1 MRILHVV
8 PSYLPAVRYGGP
20 IVSVHAL
27 CAALV
32 RRGHEVEVFTTNV
45 DGDGVSDVPVNKP
58 VFLDGV
64 KVNYFPVSNLRR
76 LYHSPTMA
84 SALSTEVQRFEL
96 LHLHS
101 VFLWPT
107 WAAARAARKAG
118 IPYVVS
124 PRGMLV
130 KDLIQSRSR
139 WLKTTWIALIEKKNL
154 RHAAGIHST
163 SKIETEE
170 MQALGLGMQPL
181 PFEIPNGVDLPELNR
196 RKNIADDAKPF
207 VLALGRISWKK
218 QLELSMQ
225 AIAKVPGLNFVIAG
239 PDDENLMP
247 ALKRKADEL
256 GIADRVSF
264 VGNVSGV
271 EKDEILQQALALMIT
286 SISENFGNVVLES
299 MAAARP
305 VLCVPQVGASEIV
318 MAAQAGAVVQP
329 ESGKLA
335 EVLAGWVADPASADL
350 LGQRG
355 RLWVES
361 HYSWDTIAARME
373 SEYRSILGTER
384 C

>member
-1 MRILHVV
+1 MRLLHVV

-32 RRGHEVEVFTTNV
+32 RRGHDVEVFTTNV
-45 DGDGVSDVPVNKP
+45 DGDGVSDVPLDQP
-58 VFLDGV
+58 VYLDGV
-64 KVNYFPVSNLRR
+64 KVNYFPVSALRR
-76 LYHSPTMA
+76 LYHSPAMA
-84 SALSTEVQRFEL
+84 SALAEAVNRFDL
-96 LHLHS
+96 IHLHS

-107 WAAARAARKAG
+107 WAAARAARRAN

-130 KDLIQSRSR
+130 KDLIRSRSR
-139 WLKTTWIALIEKKNL
+139 WLKSAWIKLIEKKNL
-154 RHAAGIHST
+154 RYAAGIHST

-170 MQALGLGMQPL
+170 MLALDLELQSL
-181 PFEIPNGVDLPELNR
+181 PFEIPNGVALPELVKR
-196 RKNIADDAKPF
+196 QSHQSGKKPF

-218 QLELSMQ
+218 QLELSLQ
-225 AIAKVPGLNFVIAG
+225 AVANVPDLDFVIAG

-247 ALKRKADEL
+247 ALKQKAADL

-264 VGNVSGV
+264 TGNVSGV
-271 EKDEILQQALALMIT
+271 EKDELLQQALALMIT
-286 SISENFGNVVLES
+286 SLSENFGNVVLES

-305 VLCVPQVGASEIV
+305 VLCVPQVGAADIV

-329 ESGKLA
+329 DSGQLA
-335 EVLAGWVADPASADL
+335 DVLSDWMANPATADL

-361 HYSWDTIAARME
+361 HYSWDTIAADME
-373 SEYRSILGTER
+373 SEYRSILGTQT